1 MLHTVTRFPGVNS
14 HSCQLLRTNATRTLI
29 FGAKRNGKDAC
40 RCAGYADRS
49 CRCLPALEPTLVASM
64 DGRPC
69 TEQPELAGRGSGG
82 TGDRNHRAIK
92 AGKWGRMCHRS
103 SWQRIDRSSE
113 VPSAGSG
120 PSGPPNKVHEP
131 THRALFSPKSWGK
144 HEPRPA
150 DNFIKYT
157 EPEASCLALL
167 TATSGRFEHE
177 AGETPVS
184 TKPDQN
190 PRSRLRAKP
199 HFGDAPAPN
208 CQWARLE
215 RTGPRRPRPT
225 RVLAP

>member
-1 MLHTVTRFPGVNS
+1 MLH
-14 HSCQLLRTNATRTLI
+14 TNATRTLT

-120 PSGPPNKVHEP
+120 PSGPPN
-131 THRALFSPKSWGK
+131 TALGTW
-144 HEPRPA
+144 RPGSKEE
-150 DNFIKYT
+150 D
-157 EPEASCLALL
+157 
-167 TATSGRFEHE
+167 
-177 AGETPVS
+177 
-184 TKPDQN
+184 
-190 PRSRLRAKP
+190 AKEK
-199 HFGDAPAPN
+199 DAPTTTAPK
-208 CQWARLE
+208 
-215 RTGPRRPRPT
+215 TGLT
-225 RVLAP
+225 